1 MYQQKRT
8 LLDPIIVPFDQHV
21 FDKGLIHMPASVS
34 DHHAP
39 YISLPFEYPLSTTFK
54 RFIWLYNKGDY
65 EALKTKFNNH
75 DWNFISNLPINEVPI
90 LFEES
95 FLKLVNECVPSKEIT
110 VRTDDKPWY
119 DTEIK
124 KILDIGIDSEKRQLS
139 LKIHYT
145 GKLTKQL
152 VTKLII

>member
-1 MYQQKRT
+1 
-8 LLDPIIVPFDQHV
+8 
-21 FDKGLIHMPASVS
+21 MPASVS

-39 YISLPFEYPLSTTFK
+39 YISLPSEYPLSTTFK
-54 RFIWLYNKGDY
+54 RIIWLYNKGDY
-65 EALKTKFNNH
+65 EALKTKINNH

-124 KILDIGIDSEKRQLS
+124 KNTRHRNRLRKKGN
-139 LKIHYT
+139 
-145 GKLTKQL
+145 
-152 VTKLII
+152 

>member
-1 MYQQKRT
+1 
-8 LLDPIIVPFDQHV
+8 
-21 FDKGLIHMPASVS
+21 MPVTVS

-54 RFIWLYNKGDY
+54 RIIWLCKGDS
-65 EALKTKFNNH
+65 EALKTKINNH

-95 FLKLVNECVPSKEIT
+95 FLELVNECVPSKEIT
-110 VRTDDKPWY
+110 VRTADKLWY

-124 KILDIGIDSEKRQLS
+124 KLLDIGIDFEKRQLS
-139 LKIHYT
+139 LKIHYI

-152 VTKLII
+152 VTKLIF